1 MAYNTDPNVQTLA
14 KSVTQAGADIKAQI
28 WVRSLQLG
36 AQQNDDF
43 SIFEG
48 PDEGE
53 KPVYVRQ
60 DLTKDGG
67 DKMTFTVMGGLA
79 GNGVRGE
86 NELTG
91 NTSRANFK
99 TFDVIVDFWRD
110 GFELSKKQRKFMAA
124 GGDLPAKASMLLRNK
139 LGLKKQRDAMISL
152 RQQAS
157 GNTIRPNGRLTRDTI
172 TKDDKL
178 TPDYVV
184 WAKAQAARIGARPI
198 NVSKDRN
205 RSPVQRYLCFAT
217 ESAMLGIRTD
227 NDYVAACT
235 NAANRGDENPLFS
248 GRLVDWNNIAFFEHY
263 VVDPPVRDV
272 IGSPLS
278 PRIIHKGDAAISPAN
293 TTCVITGYSAA
304 ELTDDSTINVRLF
317 AQDMPGYRYEFTQDV
332 KLDADSTTY
341 YAWGI
346 TPTGRVGFVSYVG
359 STGNNG
365 KTITLNGI
373 LSPAT
378 GGTDNK
384 ANVAGK
390 TLGNLNIGNEA
401 SATDHVITLGTTGDN
416 LPTTFT
422 YVDEFPTGTVFL
434 PANANGVLIGHSF
447 LFGRGALCRAYGSI
461 RELPTEEIRDF
472 GFINGWGYES
482 IFGQAPYQDADGRT
496 SNYVLLEHAIDI
508 PGYDV
513 PEMVTA

>member
-99 TFDVIVDFWRD
+99 TFDVILDFWRD

-157 GNTIRPNGRLTRDTI
+157 GNTIRPNGRLIQRI
-172 TKDDKL
+172 LRVGIPAGIENGMFQIGKL
-178 TPDYVV
+178 SVASLTSTLGT
-184 WAKAQAARIGARPI
+184 AAI
-198 NVSKDRN
+198 
-205 RSPVQRYLCFAT
+205 
-217 ESAMLGIRTD
+217 
-227 NDYVAACT
+227 
-235 NAANRGDENPLFS
+235 AANA
-248 GRLVDWNNIAFFEHY
+248 V
-263 VVDPPVRDV
+263 
-272 IGSPLS
+272 
-278 PRIIHKGDAAISPAN
+278 AN
-293 TTCVITGYSAA
+293 TT
-304 ELTDDSTINVRLF
+304 STF
-317 AQDMPGYRYEFTQDV
+317 
-332 KLDADSTTY
+332 
-341 YAWGI
+341 
-346 TPTGRVGFVSYVG
+346 
-359 STGNNG
+359 
-365 KTITLNGI
+365 
-373 LSPAT
+373 
-378 GGTDNK
+378 
-384 ANVAGK
+384 
-390 TLGNLNIGNEA
+390 LNIPA
-401 SATDHVITLGTTGDN
+401 SAV
-416 LPTTFT
+416 
-422 YVDEFPTGTVFL
+422 
-434 PANANGVLIGHSF
+434 
-447 LFGRGALCRAYGSI
+447 
-461 RELPTEEIRDF
+461 
-472 GFINGWGYES
+472 
-482 IFGQAPYQDADGRT
+482 
-496 SNYVLLEHAIDI
+496 
-508 PGYDV
+508 
-513 PEMVTA
+513 